1 MVCSANIANACKRIL
16 VPNCNFLK
24 SPRKDSRSLEMIV
37 LADSKIS
44 NRGMVEQNVPP
55 QLKAVGERMVGV
67 VTRWWEKARREN
79 AYGLPSGYD

>member
-1 MVCSANIANACKRIL
+1 
-16 VPNCNFLK
+16 
-24 SPRKDSRSLEMIV
+24 MIV

-55 QLKAVGERMVGV
+55 QLKSSGRANGGSGDRDGG
-67 VTRWWEKARREN
+67 RRLAEEN

>member
-1 MVCSANIANACKRIL
+1 
-16 VPNCNFLK
+16 
-24 SPRKDSRSLEMIV
+24 MIV